1 MENYILTLLIFI
13 PVLGALVMIPVS
25 KYMGNDKSKW
35 VALITTSIQLLLAFW
50 LYLIFDP
57 NGGIQFTPGQPNVGI
72 EWIKHFNIFYYVGV
86 DGLSLPMVFLTA
98 FLSFLCIV
106 SSWKID
112 KKPLGYFS
120 LFLLLDAGMMGV
132 FLSLDF
138 FLFYVFWEVM
148 LLPMYFLIGMWGG
161 PQRHY
166 AAIKFFLYTLFG
178 SVFML
183 LGMLALY
190 YYTDPNTFNLI
201 TLITEASKIDAV
213 LWGIPMQYLIWISL
227 FIGFAIK
234 VPIFPF
240 HTWLPLAHVEAPT
253 AISVILAGVLLK
265 MGTYGFLRISYP
277 LLPFEAINFAYTLAV
292 LGVINIIWGAVN
304 AIAQIDLKK
313 MVAYSS
319 VSHMGYVLLG
329 MAAVVSTSEAGAQ
342 AGLNGAVM
350 QMFNHG
356 TITAML
362 FLLVGVLYDQ
372 AHHRYIVYPD
382 DYKEQEEAGKIAF
395 GGLATQMPKYNALI
409 IIAFFAGLGLPA
421 LSGFIS
427 EALCFIGGFSAF
439 RTITIIGTLGI
450 LLNAVYFLRAYQRI
464 FTGALNEK
472 YNNLKDISSRELM
485 TVIPI
490 AFFVFL
496 LGVYPAPLVNIV
508 APAIENLINIV
519 QRVM

>member
-13 PVLGALVMIPVS
+13 PVIGSLIMLPVS

-35 VALITTSIQLLLAFW
+35 VALVATALQMLLVFW
-50 LYLIFDP
+50 LYLNFDP
-57 NGGIQFTPGQPNVGI
+57 NGGIQFTPGEPNVGI

-98 FLSFLCIV
+98 FLSFLCIL
-106 SSWKID
+106 SSWKIN

-138 FLFYVFWEVM
+138 FLFYIFWEVM

-201 TLITEASKIDAV
+201 TLITEASKIDAM
-213 LWGIPMQYLIWISL
+213 LWGIPMQYLIWIAL

-382 DYKEQEEAGKIAF
+382 DYKEQEVAGKIAF

-450 LLNAVYFLRAYQRI
+450 LLNAVYFLRAYQRV

-496 LGVYPAPLVNIV
+496 FGVYPAPLVNIV